1 MVEMKD
7 FSESVTGMTDLSVDE
22 TQEFVPFITGK
33 ILMLCRINPVGSIST
48 GNIPDKNL
56 SVGP

>member
-7 FSESVTGMTDLSVDE
+7 FSQSVTVMTDLFVDE

-33 ILMLCRINPVGSIST
+33 NMML
-48 GNIPDKNL
+48 
-56 SVGP
+56 